1 MQPPSYPPRKIA
13 EVLEVMSDLK
23 IKYESEW
30 HTAARP
36 SEAFL
41 SWEISRLKGIELI
54 GDDQHKQK
62 NEWSSRV

>member
-41 SWEISRLKGIELI
+41 SWELHRLKGIELI

-62 NEWSSRV
+62 NEWSCRV